1 MVRFSQKNNSL
12 IRHAQIHT
20 GKKYQCSICE
30 KAFVTNEKLIR
41 HTKTHSEK
49 KTYQCSICELTFF
62 RKKYLVEW

>member
-30 KAFVTNEKLIR
+30 KAFVRNSDLIR
-41 HTKTHSEK
+41 HTKIHTGNKTHISAV
-49 KTYQCSICELTFF
+49 F
-62 RKKYLVEW
+62 VN